1 MKSTTPAPTTSTA
14 SLSVRFAESVRV
26 LSGAARRRGMVVPAF
41 RSPPAR
47 PDVDRSLRR
56 RADGAC
62 TVAVRLSGRPFT
74 AVQADLVESL
84 VVVNDVDA
92 AQLQAV
98 RRSLWNALAQA
109 GLVDG
114 PPSLAAA

>member
-1 MKSTTPAPTTSTA
+1 MHSAPPATA
-14 SLSVRFAESVRV
+14 SVSVRFAESVRV
-26 LSGAARRRGMVVPAF
+26 LSAAARRLGMQVPSF

-56 RADGAC
+56 RADGSC

-84 VVVNDVDA
+84 VVVNEVDGSR
-92 AQLQAV
+92 LQSV